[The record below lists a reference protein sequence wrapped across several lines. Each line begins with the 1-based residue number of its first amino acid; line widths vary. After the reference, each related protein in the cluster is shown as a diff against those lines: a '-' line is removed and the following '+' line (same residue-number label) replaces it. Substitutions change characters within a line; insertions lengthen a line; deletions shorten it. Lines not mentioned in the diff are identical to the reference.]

1 MDRVLANHV
10 VSGFQAIFEA
20 CNALAKDL
28 PPERRAELEQKLQRV
43 QQAKSAIMAEM
54 M

>member
-1 MDRVLANHV
+1 MDRILANHV

-28 PPERRAELEQKLQRV
+28 PPERQANLNQILKRV